1 MEISLKTINY
11 FPNEDNAFLSL
22 QSDTQDLAGPQ
33 NNNFVFIYAFT
44 KCFKINSLSFMV

>member
-33 NNNFVFIYAFT
+33 NNNFVFIYTFT